1 MRYSEGAVATTVP
14 AHLASPAVIAMPKSR
29 PATSSDADART
40 IHDAA
45 DALYRSATECCRQH
59 DRLARLSEK
68 PVAPDEESA
77 VQQLVTLCDRALVE
91 ATAAYEGVAARARP
105 PAAEQEWWHRAN
117 ILWYGCREFARR
129 SGELERGPRGSSS
142 HSASNFGDLHIE
154 YELAAS
160 SLLALRHSCEAYAR
174 VRPGAA

>member
-1 MRYSEGAVATTVP
+1 
-14 AHLASPAVIAMPKSR
+14 MPKAR
-29 PATSSDADART
+29 RTPPSDEDART
-40 IHDAA
+40 IHHAA

-68 PVAPDEESA
+68 PVAPDEERA
-77 VQQLVTLCDRALVE
+77 AQEMVTLCDAALVE
-91 ATAAYEGVAARARP
+91 AAAAYERAAASAHP

-117 ILWYGCREFARR
+117 ILWYGCREYARR
-129 SGELERGPRGSSS
+129 SQDLERGSRGGAG
-142 HSASNFGDLHIE
+142 HSASQFGEIQME

-174 VRPGAA
+174 LRPGAA

>member
-1 MRYSEGAVATTVP
+1 MRYSEGALATTVP

-29 PATSSDADART
+29 PAPSSDADALT

-59 DRLARLSEK
+59 DRLARLSDK
-68 PVAPDEESA
+68 PVAPEEESA
-77 VQQLVTLCDRALVE
+77 VQQLVTLCDSALME
-91 ATAAYEGVAARARP
+91 ATTAYEGVAAQARP

-129 SGELERGPRGSSS
+129 SGVPERGPRRSSS
-142 HSASNFGDLHIE
+142 HTASAFGDLHIE

-160 SLLALRHSCEAYAR
+160 SLLALRHSCEAYAQ

>member
-1 MRYSEGAVATTVP
+1 
-14 AHLASPAVIAMPKSR
+14 MPKSKMS
-29 PATSSDADART
+29 TSSDADART
-40 IHDAA
+40 VHDAA

-77 VQQLVTLCDRALVE
+77 VQQLVTLCDTALVE
-91 ATAAYEGVAARARP
+91 ATAAYEDVAAAARP

-142 HSASNFGDLHIE
+142 HSASTFGDLHIE

-160 SLLALRHSCEAYAR
+160 SLLALRHSCEAYGR